1 MLTDAIYHRALRAQE
16 DALKLACKPEFK
28 EQAMR
33 VYAAVGKV
41 IQAWDEQQIAHINR
55 RSK

>member
-33 VYAAVGKV
+33 VYAAVGRV
-41 IQAWDEQQIAHINR
+41 IEAWDLQQIKQIHR